1 MPKIA
6 APLDQTADD
15 CRESAH
21 SAAENERRFQKLIE
35 ALPDAIVVHREG
47 RIVFVN
53 PFAVSLHGAKS
64 PEDLLGHEI
73 SEFIKAEYLPVV
85 EERTK
90 NCYAS
95 GHAAS
100 PLETVLVA
108 CDGSQV
114 DVESVSIPL
123 IWEGA
128 PAIEVVLRD
137 IRKRKQAREAAQ
149 AWQKRLELAQKAGL
163 RIGLWDWDLT
173 ANTVTWSDET
183 YRQFGYTR
191 GTFSGRVEDFLGRLH
206 PNDRPRVEAAIQRVR
221 SGETEEYAERYRV
234 VHPDG
239 TVYWIEAHG
248 VIVRNGAAHMIGVG
262 VDITDLKRIE
272 QSLREGEDKYR
283 KLFENAMYGVL
294 LAKPDGTLLDVNP
307 ALVQMLGYGSVD
319 ELLVCNLGRDIYEDP
334 ARRKAIIAKALV
346 DKCIESVEV
355 NWCRKDGKTFP
366 VRMNGAAIL
375 AEDGTVSHFEVIVE
389 DITLRRRLEDQYRQS
404 QKMEAVGLLAG
415 GISHDFS
422 NLLGVIL
429 GNADLLLEKME
440 AGPQQHHLEAIKKAG
455 TSAAKLVRQLLA
467 FSRKQVL
474 YPTILDLNA
483 VVIDVGKILQRLIG
497 EDVRI
502 VTDLDTRIG
511 AVRADRGQI
520 EQILMNMATNA
531 RDAMPNGGTLTI
543 RTDNALLGHDDVSRF
558 PYVRP
563 GPYVHLAVCDNG
575 VGMSEEIRTR
585 IFEPF
590 FTTKDKGRGTG
601 LGLATVYGIVK
612 QSGGYIWV
620 SSTPAAGSCFDIY
633 LPRVTDKSVP
643 EITHLP
649 ATTEYPKGTETV
661 LVLEDEHSL
670 RQITCEFLSAS
681 GYNVLQAG
689 RPDAALDLADQ
700 YKGAIS
706 LIVSDVVLPEMSGPA
721 AVAKVQALHPETQAL
736 YVSGYVEVPV
746 AQQLVANG
754 AVLLQKPVSRVDL
767 LNQVDQMLHPRRNA
781 ASDAEDQFTG

>member
-1 MPKIA
+1 MPQIS
-6 APLDQTADD
+6 APLDQSLDDCLESAKTAD
-15 CRESAH
+15 
-21 SAAENERRFQKLIE
+21 NEPKFQNLIE

-53 PFAVSLHGAKS
+53 PFAVALHGAKT
-64 PEDLLGHEI
+64 PDDLLGHKI
-73 SEFIKAEYLPVV
+73 SEFIQPQYLPAV
-85 EERTK
+85 EERAK

-95 GHAAS
+95 GRAAS
-100 PLETVLVA
+100 PMETVLLA

-114 DVESVSIPL
+114 DVEAVAIPL
-123 IWEGA
+123 QWNGA

-137 IRKRKQAREAAQ
+137 IRKRKQALASAD

-163 RIGLWDWDLT
+163 QIGLWDWDLG
-173 ANTVTWSDET
+173 ANTLTWSAET
-183 YRQFGYTR
+183 YRQFGYSR
-191 GTFSGRVEDFLGRLH
+191 SSFSGHVEDFLGRLH
-206 PNDRPRVEAAIQRVR
+206 PSDRPRIEAAIQRVLD
-221 SGETEEYAERYRV
+221 GETDEYAEQYRV

-239 TVYWIEAHG
+239 TIFWIDAQG
-248 VIVRNGAAHMIGVG
+248 VLVRNGAAHMIGIG
-262 VDITDLKRIE
+262 VDITDLKKIE
-272 QSLREGEDKYR
+272 QSLREGEEKYR

-294 LAKPDGTLLDVNP
+294 LARPDGTLLDANP
-307 ALVQMLGYGSVD
+307 ALVEMLGYPSLD
-319 ELLVCNLGRDIYEDP
+319 ELLTRNLGRDIYEDP
-334 ARRKAIIAKALV
+334 SRRTSIIAKAVV
-346 DKCIESVEV
+346 DKCIETVET
-355 NWCRKDGKTFP
+355 NWCRRDGKTFP

-389 DITLRRRLEDQYRQS
+389 DITQRRRLEEQYRQS

-429 GNADLLLEKME
+429 GNTDLLLEKLE
-440 AGPQQHHLEAIKKAG
+440 PGSEQHHLEAIKKAG

-502 VTDLDTRIG
+502 VTDLDARIG

-531 RDAMPNGGTLTI
+531 RDAMPSGGMLTI
-543 RTDNALLGHDDVSRF
+543 KTGNSSLGPDDVSRF
-558 PYVRP
+558 PYVKE
-563 GPYVHLAVCDNG
+563 GPYVHLAVSDNG
-575 VGMSEEIRTR
+575 VGMSEEVRTR

-620 SSTPAAGSCFDIY
+620 SSTPGAGSAFDIY
-633 LPRVTDKSVP
+633 LPRVAEKSAP
-643 EITHLP
+643 DIAHLHIQ
-649 ATTEYPKGTETV
+649 TEYPKGTETV

-670 RQITCEFLSAS
+670 RQVTCEFLSAS
-681 GYNVLQAG
+681 GYTVLQAG
-689 RPDAALDLADQ
+689 RPDAAIELASQ
-700 YKGAIS
+700 YKGSIS
-706 LIVSDVVLPEMSGPA
+706 LIISDVVLPEMSGPA
-721 AVAKVQALHPETQAL
+721 AVSKLQALHPEMKAL
-736 YVSGYVEVPV
+736 YVSGYVEVPI
-746 AQQLVANG
+746 AQQLVADG
-754 AVLLQKPVSRVDL
+754 AVLLQKPVLRMEL
-767 LNQVDQMLHPRRNA
+767 LNKVDQMLHPRE
-781 ASDAEDQFTG
+781 SDPSMLQDSLPG